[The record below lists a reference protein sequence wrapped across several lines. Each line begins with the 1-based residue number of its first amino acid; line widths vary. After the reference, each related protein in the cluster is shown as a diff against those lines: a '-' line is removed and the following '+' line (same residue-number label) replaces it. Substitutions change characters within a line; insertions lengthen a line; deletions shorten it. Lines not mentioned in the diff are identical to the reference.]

1 VDKTYNLGDVH
12 VTPTVFKDFSVKRRQ
27 REHPITFGPTFIHT
41 NSSARTYCSFFYDI
55 ADNLSE
61 EEIRNIVIGSDEEI
75 AFTVAIRRSFP
86 GATHTLCIRHLRQ
99 NTDRYLEDEV
109 GY

>member
-1 VDKTYNLGDVH
+1 VLGH
-12 VTPTVFKDFSVKRRQ
+12 TARFPPTL
-27 REHPITFGPTFIHT
+27 PII
-41 NSSARTYCSFFYDI
+41 Y
-55 ADNLSE
+55 SE

-86 GATHTLCIRHLRQ
+86 GATHTLCIRHLRH

-109 GY
+109 GTENRTDQSS